1 MNRRQWKL
9 IDIDTRKVVC
19 RGHNP
24 YDLIEWYHSNH
35 FDSWY
40 LNGVHRYDMIS
51 SSRTNKYFIQNEKR
65 KKILPIS
72 R

>member
-1 MNRRQWKL
+1 METMTRRQWKL

-19 RGHNP
+19 RGYNP

-40 LNGVHRYDMIS
+40 LNGTQRYDMVS
-51 SSRTNKYFIQNEKR
+51 NGKTKKYFM
-65 KKILPIS
+65 
-72 R
+72 